1 MRQIEYIGYNSTE
14 KIIHIIEKENI
25 KKPFLVISESAF
37 KGSKLEEIIR
47 GLLKVGKIEGIYIF
61 SDFENNPKYEDIIK
75 GLELFKKNRHDVII
89 SYGGGSSI
97 DVSKLIKYFSCID
110 NKNNREGNL
119 LQIKGENYN
128 RAMQKDI
135 IHIAIPTTCGSGA
148 EATKFA
154 VMYYQNKK
162 YSVEHQALL
171 PKYVIIDPYV
181 FMKLPDKILAS
192 SIMDSLAQ
200 GIESYWSINS
210 TEESQVYSKKCIGLV
225 MQNYLKAFEERDI
238 NSLYNLSKASNFSG
252 KAINIAKT
260 TAPHAMSYVLT
271 NKYNIPH
278 GQAVMMILPY
288 VYEFNAEMEGELKE
302 KRGKDYLRKVFEELN
317 SLLNITSSKEIKE
330 KLINMMTALNLETKL
345 SEITPEEINVEELV
359 NSINLERLNNNPL
372 KINKTEIET
381 IYNCII

>member
-302 KRGKDYLRKVFEELN
+302 KRGKDHLKKVFEELN